1 MFHVKPTEQGETMS
15 YLKPYTTLAIGIV
28 VGYFVVPKIMAKIGK

>member
-1 MFHVKPTEQGETMS
+1 MS